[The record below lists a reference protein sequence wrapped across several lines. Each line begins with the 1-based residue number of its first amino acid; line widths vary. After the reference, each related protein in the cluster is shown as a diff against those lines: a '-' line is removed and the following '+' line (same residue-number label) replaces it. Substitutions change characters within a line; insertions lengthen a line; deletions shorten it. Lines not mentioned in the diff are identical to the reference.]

1 MFPSSDRGFDVFRC
15 PRQRFTDLLP
25 YGPVVGSSTSSNK
38 EILQM
43 DDDDDLSTTDH
54 FMEKLEIM

>member
-1 MFPSSDRGFDVFRC
+1 MYPGRGFDVLRC

-38 EILQM
+38 EILQT
-43 DDDDDLSTTDH
+43 DDDLSPDH